1 MAAAP
6 LYCVCRQPYDV
17 SRFMIECDIC
27 KDWFHGS
34 CVQVEEHHAV
44 DIDVYH
50 CPNCDVVHGP
60 SLMKKRNNWHRHDYT
75 EPDDGSKPVQAG
87 TSVFIKELQNRTF
100 PSAEEILIRMKG
112 ELVTTRYLERQGF
125 NYPIAVTEMEGLGLK
140 LPPLLFLSKM
150 WSSMWTQP
158 KMLQCDPPL
167 ATLSLSVRGRMQMT
181 AAETSL

>member
-34 CVQVEEHHAV
+34 CVQVEEHQAV

-75 EPDDGSKPVQAG
+75 EPDDGTKPVQAG
-87 TSVFIKELQNRTF
+87 TPVFIKELQNRAF
-100 PSAEEILIRMKG
+100 ASGEEILLRMKG
-112 ELVTTRYLERQGF
+112 EHVTPRYLERHGF

-140 LPPLLFLSKM
+140 LPPSTF
-150 WSSMWTQP
+150 
-158 KMLQCDPPL
+158 
-167 ATLSLSVRGRMQMT
+167 SVKDVEEYVGKNMYDHTFNLCRAGISWIRFKIT
-181 AAETSL
+181 H